1 VSRIPAG
8 QPEGETCQFR
18 DLGAVADVAARI
30 QGRYPHVG
38 GISLTI
44 LATAS
49 IKVNPT
55 ECDTLRAV
63 EYGRKGVG
71 TAGTIGVDQY
81 FLPGHTAGAVGSD
94 RNDRHL
100 FVATHSAV
108 SLGSVGASLCQ
119 TSRPSGVRAGP
130 NSQSVEAG
138 EVPFLVCARCFSI
151 LRHGAKQRSHGLQ
164 VDSRRTR
171 RCNRHTEVCSSA
183 VGPVPFRSEY
193 SALLRSWRIPA
204 PDQCWNGDSLTGGC
218 SAQDRLS
225 QARRGLT
232 NHWRL

>member
-1 VSRIPAG
+1 MSKDAWRSTSENAGRYPDAGARFLKVSRIPAG
-8 QPEGETCQFR
+8 QREGER
-18 DLGAVADVAARI
+18 DLSARDPGAVADVAARI
-30 QGRYPHVG
+30 QGQYPHVG

-71 TAGTIGVDQY
+71 AAGTIGVDQY

-108 SLGSVGASLCQ
+108 SLGSGGASLCQ
-119 TSRPSGVRAGP
+119 TSRPSGARADP
-130 NSQSVEAG
+130 NSHSVGAG
-138 EVPFLVCARCFSI
+138 EVLFLVCARWVSI

-183 VGPVPFRSEY
+183 S
-193 SALLRSWRIPA
+193 
-204 PDQCWNGDSLTGGC
+204 DQFPSDLN
-218 SAQDRLS
+218 RV
-225 QARRGLT
+225 RG
-232 NHWRL
+232 